1 LSGVHASDVR
11 ARQRRRAIRKARR
24 GTVNALLRLAQRTGG
39 KPGQAIRV
47 TARGLERAMKR
58 AEHLLAPRQPAAPAI
73 AGGWY
78 EDQAEREYA
87 TLLSTLAYR
96 LVPVT
101 QPLVLITQAP
111 RSGGTLLMRLF
122 DGHPECYAVPHELAT
137 LLPSALPLPRDPAK
151 SWKTLDHPML
161 ETWFVG
167 GLRTGKGQLS
177 EDRTRY
183 RFLLPPLLQR
193 RLFDHY
199 LGRRHPETDRG
210 VLDAYLTSYF
220 NAWLDYRGPT
230 RPRWVTGFEPSAIV
244 QPERLRCFRELYPD
258 GRLISV
264 VRDPASWVVSA
275 ARRNK
280 RYQDRGVATALW
292 RDSVESALALK
303 EESPAAVAIVPF
315 EALVAD
321 TERAMRALADFL
333 EIEFTD
339 ELLAP
344 TLNSLPT
351 KANSSFPVE
360 RAGVIEG
367 PLSRRDQ
374 LPAEERAEIE
384 RMLGDLHERALA
396 AALVRP

>member
-1 LSGVHASDVR
+1 
-11 ARQRRRAIRKARR
+11 
-24 GTVNALLRLAQRTGG
+24 
-39 KPGQAIRV
+39 
-47 TARGLERAMKR
+47 
-58 AEHLLAPRQPAAPAI
+58 
-73 AGGWY
+73 
-78 EDQAEREYA
+78 
-87 TLLSTLAYR
+87 
-96 LVPVT
+96 
-101 QPLVLITQAP
+101 
-111 RSGGTLLMRLF
+111 
-122 DGHPECYAVPHELAT
+122 
-137 LLPSALPLPRDPAK
+137 
-151 SWKTLDHPML
+151 ML

-292 RDSVESALALK
+292 RDSVEAALALK

-315 EALVAD
+315 EALVVD

-396 AALVRP
+396 AALVHP

>member
-1 LSGVHASDVR
+1 MSGVHASDVR
-11 ARQRRRAIRKARR
+11 ARQRRRAIREARR
-24 GTVNALLRLAQRTGG
+24 GSVNALLRLAQRTGG

-58 AEHLLAPRQPAAPAI
+58 AEHVLAPRQPAAPAI
-73 AGGWY
+73 AGSWD
-78 EDQAEREYA
+78 EDQVEREYA

-280 RYQDRGVATALW
+280 RYQDRGVAMALW
-292 RDSVESALALK
+292 RDSVRVGARPEGGEPCSGRDRPVRGPRRRHRAHYARARRFPRDRVHGRAARADSQLA
-303 EESPAAVAIVPF
+303 
-315 EALVAD
+315 AD
-321 TERAMRALADFL
+321 EGEL
-333 EIEFTD
+333 E
-339 ELLAP
+339 L
-344 TLNSLPT
+344 
-351 KANSSFPVE
+351 PVE